1 MNFAEMTAKIG
12 QGDGFIA
19 ALDQSGGS
27 TPTALAGYGVGE
39 DDWDGEEDMFAQIH
53 AMRCRVVESDAF
65 TGDKVLGAILF
76 ERTME
81 GCTPSGTSIP
91 ERLKQKG
98 VVPFLKVDKGMHDI
112 ADGGQTM
119 KPMPQLAQMCARAKS
134 LGVFG
139 TKMRSV
145 IHDANETGVA
155 AVVAQQM
162 DFGLEILG
170 HGLVPI
176 LEPEVS
182 LKSETRSAADA
193 LVLSNMLE
201 QLDRVPDGKQ
211 VILKLTIPAEA
222 NTYAPLVAH
231 PKVLRVVALS
241 GGYTRDEAV
250 RELAKNSGMI
260 ASFSRALLQ
269 ELRVSMDDAEFDA
282 ALAEAIDE
290 IRAASMAG

>member
-1 MNFAEMTAKIG
+1 MNFAEMTAKVG
-12 QGDGFIA
+12 TGDGFIA

-27 TPTALAGYGVGE
+27 TPKALAGYGVSE

-65 TGDKVLGAILF
+65 TGEKVIGAILF

-81 GCTPSGTSIP
+81 GCTPSGTGIP

-98 VVPFLKVDKGMHDI
+98 VVPFLKVDKGMHDV
-112 ADGGQTM
+112 ADGAQTM
-119 KPMPQLAQMCARAKS
+119 KPMPGLGEMCARAKS
-134 LGVFG
+134 LGMFG

-145 IHDANETGVA
+145 IHEANEAGVA
-155 AVVAQQM
+155 AVIAQQM

-222 NTYAPLVAH
+222 NTYAPLVTH